1 MKFFSLLTVFFFVS
15 SMTAHAAN
23 LPLKTGLWEMT
34 DEIILGKGEME
45 KILSQVPK
53 EAHEQVKEMMKQQGI
68 GTQSTPYNDCISETD
83 LKEGLFAQ
91 GEDCKVTKKATK
103 GNKHNFEIDCNDPKG
118 KGSLEMDIE
127 KDTEFFSH
135 VKLNIEEE
143 GEKRDVE
150 IKSKGKWLAA
160 VCPAV

>member
-1 MKFFSLLTVFFFVS
+1 MKFLSLLAVFFVAS
-15 SMTAHAAN
+15 SLTTHAST

-45 KILSQVPK
+45 KILAQVPK

-68 GTQSTPYNDCISETD
+68 GTPSTPYNDCISEAD

-91 GEDCKVTKKATK
+91 GEDCKVTKTATK
-103 GNKHNFEIDCNDPKG
+103 GKKHNFEIVCNDPKG
-118 KGSLEMDIE
+118 KGLLEMDIE

-135 VKLNIEEE
+135 VKLNIEED

-160 VCPAV
+160 QCPTI